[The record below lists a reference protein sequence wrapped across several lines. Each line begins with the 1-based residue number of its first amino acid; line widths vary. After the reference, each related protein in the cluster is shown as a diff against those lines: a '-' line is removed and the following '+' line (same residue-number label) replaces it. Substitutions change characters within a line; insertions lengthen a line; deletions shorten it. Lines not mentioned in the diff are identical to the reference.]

1 VIRPVGTAAG
11 SRYTGP
17 VVDAHHHLWRQR
29 DLPWLS
35 GAMVPRI
42 FGPYEPIRRD
52 YPAEEYIAEARDC
65 GITQSVYVQANWP
78 LDRSVDEVRWVQAV
92 HEATGWPSAVIG
104 SADLFSRDAPRTM
117 REQAALSPLV
127 RGTRLQLHWHEREE
141 YRFATGPARMRDP
154 VFRQNMAAV
163 QELGW
168 VFELQVF
175 PGQMSDAADLVSS
188 FPETT
193 FVLVHAGMLVGTD
206 EDTIGVWQDGLRR
219 MASLQ
224 NLVVKLTGQGTFVH
238 RVDPALL
245 SLVAGHVLDL
255 FGPRR
260 AMFGTNFPIERI
272 WTSMADL
279 VDAWRRVLSGLPPDE
294 QSWVFAETARTV
306 YRLPAPDPSTEDR
319 PGPTRGRRERSRS

>member
-1 VIRPVGTAAG
+1 
-11 SRYTGP
+11 
-17 VVDAHHHLWRQR
+17 
-29 DLPWLS
+29 
-35 GAMVPRI
+35 
-42 FGPYEPIRRD
+42 
-52 YPAEEYIAEARDC
+52 
-65 GITQSVYVQANWP
+65 
-78 LDRSVDEVRWVQAV
+78 VRWVQAV

-206 EDTIGVWQDGLRR
+206 EDTVGVWQDGLRR

-306 YRLPAPDPSTEDR
+306 YRLPAPDPSAEDR

>member
-35 GAMVPRI
+35 GEMVPRI

-206 EDTIGVWQDGLRR
+206 EDTVGVWQDGLRR